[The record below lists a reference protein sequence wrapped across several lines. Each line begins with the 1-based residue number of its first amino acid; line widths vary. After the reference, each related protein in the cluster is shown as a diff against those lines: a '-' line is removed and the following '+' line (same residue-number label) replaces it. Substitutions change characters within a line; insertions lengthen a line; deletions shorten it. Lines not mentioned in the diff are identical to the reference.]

1 MSKLNYL
8 KRKMIGKTQ
17 RKMRMLRKNNKNR
30 NGKTRAKCFGIWLKG
45 QEDKKFRMKLYRLIR
60 EYPARLV
67 VENSLRKL
75 QLSILSFVP
84 IRLKGLRTETFS
96 YIHIT

>member
-17 RKMRMLRKNNKNR
+17 RKMRMLRKNNKNL

-60 EYPARLV
+60 EYPAQLV

-84 IRLKGLRTETFS
+84 IKLKGLRTETFS
-96 YIHIT
+96 YIQLT